1 MMARCSLR
9 LAPLGPSLLALLL
22 ALLGSDNPAAA
33 QRDLSRDLPRD
44 LPRDFLQSDPKLS
57 PNSKPNPGNG
67 QGLLSRLRN
76 SNPKP
81 TKDSPDPDQEPRDR
95 RWTGGMKVPLQSFN
109 MPWSNRSND
118 PKASLNEPID
128 LPKAIQPTRTRNDP
142 ASRNNFQ
149 SRASLQEA
157 SANPE
162 ARSNSE
168 TIGSGVAKRTP
179 PQPTAEDSPQLPAF
193 SASPEPA
200 IEPVARKELRVY
212 EAARSDA
219 IDPKNT
225 SRRKSQIPPNNSK
238 TGPNTSRDSAS
249 QTPTQ
254 TPSPNAISDL
264 PDLPQIDFA
273 PIPRAVSPKVP
284 AILTAGPNK
293 TNQASTPLDVRVPQ
307 LRLRVDGPQAIAVG
321 QKATYTIHATNEGS
335 SDLQGLIV
343 RASTPKG
350 VLIDGIKTMV
360 GAYEL
365 DETPEDSGV
374 LWELDSLGAND
385 SKSLELQIEVLEAD
399 QFALNLEW
407 TLAPKPTQMNVQVH
421 QPKLELELSGPA
433 DVQLGVPE
441 KYRMRIKN
449 PGSAVLPDLTLSLQ
463 TETTSQ
469 YDSQIGPIAPGSE
482 KIIDVELTFDH
493 PGLFPIVAAAKDPSG
508 KLQQRQRIDVQV
520 QKIEIKATWFGPEEF
535 IQGSK
540 ADYELVIENSGGM
553 PAANLA
559 CSIAI
564 PAGIEMIELPEGVTR
579 QGNELRWSIP
589 KLDPKSQ
596 FTLPVRCDMNRSGNH
611 TLTFQA
617 RSDQNINLRSDISTL
632 VEAIADLELVV
643 NEPQAPAPVGPRVV
657 YELQVSNRGS
667 KAAEDIR
674 VVAQFSEGIEPL
686 ALEGHAGRIV
696 PGQALFDNLPS
707 IGPNQT
713 ITLRV
718 VCQAS
723 KNGVH
728 RFRAA
733 VQSPSSQEDLLEEG
747 STRFV
752 GSNSKTSKP

>member
-9 LAPLGPSLLALLL
+9 FAPLGLFLFALLL
-22 ALLGSDNPAAA
+22 ALLGSANPALA
-33 QRDLSRDLPRD
+33 QRDLPE
-44 LPRDFLQSDPKLS
+44 FDPKLS
-57 PNSKPNPGNG
+57 PNSKSNPGNG

-81 TKDSPDPDQEPRDR
+81 TKDPADPDPETRDR
-95 RWTGGMKVPLQSFN
+95 RWTSGMKVPLQSFN

-128 LPKAIQPTRTRNDP
+128 LPKAMQPSRPRNDP
-142 ASRNNFQ
+142 ATRNNFQ

-157 SANPE
+157 PA
-162 ARSNSE
+162 NSE
-168 TIGSGVAKRTP
+168 AIGSGVAKRSS
-179 PQPTAEDSPQLPAF
+179 PQPTTEESIQLPA
-193 SASPEPA
+193 SPPPASPEPT
-200 IEPVARKELRVY
+200 IDPVARKELRVY
-212 EAARSDA
+212 EATPTEA

-225 SRRKSQIPPNNSK
+225 SRRKPQTPTNNSK
-238 TGPNTSRDSAS
+238 PIPNTSSDPAS

-264 PDLPQIDFA
+264 PDLPQIDIA
-273 PIPRAVSPKVP
+273 PVPRTASPKVP

-321 QKATYTIHATNEGS
+321 QKATYTIHATNEGA

-360 GAYEL
+360 GSYEL

-374 LWELDSLGAND
+374 LWELDSLAAND

-433 DVQLGVPE
+433 EVQLGAPE

-482 KIIDVELTFDH
+482 KIIDIELTFDH

-520 QKIEIKATWFGPEEF
+520 QKIEVKATWFGPEEF

-540 ADYELVIENSGGM
+540 ADYELVIENSGGI

-564 PAGIEMIELPEGVTR
+564 PDGIELIELPEGVTR

-589 KLDPKSQ
+589 KLDPRSQ
-596 FTLPVRCDMNRSGNH
+596 FTLPVRCEMNRSGNH
-611 TLTFQA
+611 TLAFQA
-617 RSDQNINLRSDISTL
+617 RSDQNITLRSDISTL

-643 NEPQAPAPVGPRVV
+643 KEPQAPAPVGTRVV
-657 YELQVSNRGS
+657 YELQVSNLGS
-667 KAAEDIR
+667 KAAENIR

-696 PGQALFDNLPS
+696 PGQALFENLTS

-713 ITLRV
+713 VTLRV
-718 VCQAS
+718 ICQAS

>member
-9 LAPLGPSLLALLL
+9 FAPLGLFLFALLL
-22 ALLGSDNPAAA
+22 ALLGSANPALA
-33 QRDLSRDLPRD
+33 QRDLPE
-44 LPRDFLQSDPKLS
+44 FDPKLS
-57 PNSKPNPGNG
+57 PNSKSNPGNG

-81 TKDSPDPDQEPRDR
+81 TKDPADPDPETRDR

-128 LPKAIQPTRTRNDP
+128 LPKAMQPSRPRNDP
-142 ASRNNFQ
+142 ATRNNFQ

-157 SANPE
+157 PA
-162 ARSNSE
+162 NSE
-168 TIGSGVAKRTP
+168 AIGSGVAKRSS
-179 PQPTAEDSPQLPAF
+179 PQPTTEESIQLPA
-193 SASPEPA
+193 SPPPASPEPT
-200 IEPVARKELRVY
+200 IDPVARKELRVY
-212 EAARSDA
+212 EAAPTEA

-225 SRRKSQIPPNNSK
+225 SRRKPQTPTNNSK
-238 TGPNTSRDSAS
+238 PIPNTSSDPAS

-264 PDLPQIDFA
+264 PDLPQIDIA
-273 PIPRAVSPKVP
+273 PVPRTASPKVP

-321 QKATYTIHATNEGS
+321 QKATYTIHATNEGA

-360 GAYEL
+360 GSYEL

-374 LWELDSLGAND
+374 LWELDSLAAND

-433 DVQLGVPE
+433 EVQLGAPE

-482 KIIDVELTFDH
+482 KIIDIELTFDH

-520 QKIEIKATWFGPEEF
+520 QKIEVKATWFGPEEF

-540 ADYELVIENSGGM
+540 ADYELVIENSGGI

-564 PAGIEMIELPEGVTR
+564 PDGIELIELPEGVTR

-589 KLDPKSQ
+589 KLDPRSQ
-596 FTLPVRCDMNRSGNH
+596 FTLPVRCEMNRSGNH
-611 TLTFQA
+611 TLAFQA
-617 RSDQNINLRSDISTL
+617 RSDQNITLRSDISTL

-643 NEPQAPAPVGPRVV
+643 KEPQAPAPVGTRVV
-657 YELQVSNRGS
+657 YELQVSNLGS
-667 KAAEDIR
+667 KAAENIR

-696 PGQALFDNLPS
+696 PGQALFENLTS

-713 ITLRV
+713 VTLRV
-718 VCQAS
+718 ICQAS

>member
-9 LAPLGPSLLALLL
+9 FAPLGLFLFALLL
-22 ALLGSDNPAAA
+22 ALLGSANPAFA
-33 QRDLSRDLPRD
+33 QRDLPE
-44 LPRDFLQSDPKLS
+44 FDPKLS
-57 PNSKPNPGNG
+57 PNSKSNPGNG

-81 TKDSPDPDQEPRDR
+81 TKDPADPDPETRDR

-128 LPKAIQPTRTRNDP
+128 LPKAMQPSRPRNDP
-142 ASRNNFQ
+142 ATRNNFQ

-157 SANPE
+157 PA
-162 ARSNSE
+162 NSE
-168 TIGSGVAKRTP
+168 AIGSGVAKRSS
-179 PQPTAEDSPQLPAF
+179 PQPTTEESIQLPA
-193 SASPEPA
+193 SPPPASPEPT
-200 IEPVARKELRVY
+200 IDPVARKELRVY
-212 EAARSDA
+212 EAAPTEA

-225 SRRKSQIPPNNSK
+225 SRRKPQTPTNNSK
-238 TGPNTSRDSAS
+238 PIPKTSSDPAS

-264 PDLPQIDFA
+264 PDLPQIDIA
-273 PIPRAVSPKVP
+273 PVPRTASPKVP

-321 QKATYTIHATNEGS
+321 QNATYTIHATNEGA

-374 LWELDSLGAND
+374 LWELDSLAAND

-433 DVQLGVPE
+433 EVQLGAPE

-482 KIIDVELTFDH
+482 KLIDVELTFDH
-493 PGLFPIVAAAKDPSG
+493 PGLFPIVATAKDPSG

-520 QKIEIKATWFGPEEF
+520 QKIEVKATWFGPEEF

-540 ADYELVIENSGGM
+540 ADYELVIENSGGI

-559 CSIAI
+559 CSVAI
-564 PAGIEMIELPEGVTR
+564 PDGIELIELPEGVTR
-579 QGNELRWSIP
+579 QANELRWSIP
-589 KLDPKSQ
+589 KLDPRSQ
-596 FTLPVRCDMNRSGNH
+596 FTLPIRCEMNRSGNH
-611 TLTFQA
+611 TLAFQA
-617 RSDQNINLRSDISTL
+617 RSDQNITLRSDISTV

-643 NEPQAPAPVGPRVV
+643 KEPQAPAPVGTRVV

-696 PGQALFDNLPS
+696 PGQALFENLPS

-713 ITLRV
+713 VTLRV
-718 VCQAS
+718 ICQAS
-723 KNGVH
+723 KSGVH

>member
-1 MMARCSLR
+1 
-9 LAPLGPSLLALLL
+9 
-22 ALLGSDNPAAA
+22 
-33 QRDLSRDLPRD
+33 
-44 LPRDFLQSDPKLS
+44 
-57 PNSKPNPGNG
+57 
-67 QGLLSRLRN
+67 
-76 SNPKP
+76 
-81 TKDSPDPDQEPRDR
+81 
-95 RWTGGMKVPLQSFN
+95 
-109 MPWSNRSND
+109 
-118 PKASLNEPID
+118 
-128 LPKAIQPTRTRNDP
+128 
-142 ASRNNFQ
+142 
-149 SRASLQEA
+149 
-157 SANPE
+157 
-162 ARSNSE
+162 
-168 TIGSGVAKRTP
+168 
-179 PQPTAEDSPQLPAF
+179 
-193 SASPEPA
+193 
-200 IEPVARKELRVY
+200 
-212 EAARSDA
+212 
-219 IDPKNT
+219 
-225 SRRKSQIPPNNSK
+225 
-238 TGPNTSRDSAS
+238 
-249 QTPTQ
+249 
-254 TPSPNAISDL
+254 
-264 PDLPQIDFA
+264 
-273 PIPRAVSPKVP
+273 
-284 AILTAGPNK
+284 
-293 TNQASTPLDVRVPQ
+293 
-307 LRLRVDGPQAIAVG
+307 
-321 QKATYTIHATNEGS
+321 
-335 SDLQGLIV
+335 
-343 RASTPKG
+343 
-350 VLIDGIKTMV
+350 MV

-374 LWELDSLGAND
+374 LWELDSLAAND

-421 QPKLELELSGPA
+421 QPKLELDLSGPA
-433 DVQLGVPE
+433 EVQLGAPE

-449 PGSAVLPDLTLSLQ
+449 PGSAVLPELTISLQ

-520 QKIEIKATWFGPEEF
+520 QKIEVKATWFGPEEF

-540 ADYELVIENSGGM
+540 ADYELVIENSGGI

-564 PAGIEMIELPEGVTR
+564 PDGIEMIELPEGVTR

-596 FTLPVRCDMNRSGNH
+596 FTLPVRCEMNRSGNH
-611 TLTFQA
+611 TLAFQA

-643 NEPQAPAPVGPRVV
+643 NEPQAPAPVGARVV

-713 ITLRV
+713 VTLRV
-718 VCQAS
+718 ICQAS

-752 GSNSKTSKP
+752 GSNSKSSKP

>member
-9 LAPLGPSLLALLL
+9 FAPLGLFLFALLL
-22 ALLGSDNPAAA
+22 ALLGSANPALA
-33 QRDLSRDLPRD
+33 QRDLPE
-44 LPRDFLQSDPKLS
+44 FDPKLS
-57 PNSKPNPGNG
+57 PNSKSNPGNG

-81 TKDSPDPDQEPRDR
+81 TKDPADPDPETRDR

-128 LPKAIQPTRTRNDP
+128 LPKAMQPSRPRNDP
-142 ASRNNFQ
+142 ATRNNFQ

-157 SANPE
+157 PA
-162 ARSNSE
+162 NSE
-168 TIGSGVAKRTP
+168 AIGSGVAKRSS
-179 PQPTAEDSPQLPAF
+179 PQPTTEESIQLPA
-193 SASPEPA
+193 SPPPASPEPT
-200 IEPVARKELRVY
+200 IDPVARKELRVY
-212 EAARSDA
+212 EATPTEA

-225 SRRKSQIPPNNSK
+225 SRRKPQTPTNNSK
-238 TGPNTSRDSAS
+238 PIPNTSSDPAS

-264 PDLPQIDFA
+264 PDLPQIDIA
-273 PIPRAVSPKVP
+273 PVPRTASPKVP

-321 QKATYTIHATNEGS
+321 QKATYTIHATNEGA

-360 GAYEL
+360 GSYEL

-374 LWELDSLGAND
+374 LWELDSLAAND

-433 DVQLGVPE
+433 EVQLGAPE

-482 KIIDVELTFDH
+482 KIIDIELTFDH

-520 QKIEIKATWFGPEEF
+520 QKIEVKATWFGPEEF

-540 ADYELVIENSGGM
+540 ADYELVIENSGGI

-564 PAGIEMIELPEGVTR
+564 PDGIELIELPEGVTR

-589 KLDPKSQ
+589 KLDPRSQ
-596 FTLPVRCDMNRSGNH
+596 FTLPVRCEMNRSGNH
-611 TLTFQA
+611 TLAFQA
-617 RSDQNINLRSDISTL
+617 RSDQNITLRSDISTL

-643 NEPQAPAPVGPRVV
+643 KEPQAPAPVGTRVV
-657 YELQVSNRGS
+657 YELQVSNLGS
-667 KAAEDIR
+667 KAAENIR

-696 PGQALFDNLPS
+696 PGQALFENLTS

-713 ITLRV
+713 VTLRV
-718 VCQAS
+718 ICQAS

>member
-9 LAPLGPSLLALLL
+9 FAPLGLFLFALLL
-22 ALLGSDNPAAA
+22 ALLGSANPAFA
-33 QRDLSRDLPRD
+33 QRDLPE
-44 LPRDFLQSDPKLS
+44 FDPKLS
-57 PNSKPNPGNG
+57 PNSKSNPGNG

-81 TKDSPDPDQEPRDR
+81 TKDPADPDPETRDR

-128 LPKAIQPTRTRNDP
+128 LPKAMQPSRPRNDP
-142 ASRNNFQ
+142 ATRNNFQ

-157 SANPE
+157 PA
-162 ARSNSE
+162 NSE
-168 TIGSGVAKRTP
+168 AIGSGVAKRSS
-179 PQPTAEDSPQLPAF
+179 PQPTTEESIQLPA
-193 SASPEPA
+193 SPPPASPEPT
-200 IEPVARKELRVY
+200 IDPVARKELRVY
-212 EAARSDA
+212 EAAPTEA

-225 SRRKSQIPPNNSK
+225 SRRKPQTPTNNSK
-238 TGPNTSRDSAS
+238 PIPKTSSDPAS

-264 PDLPQIDFA
+264 PDLPQIDIA
-273 PIPRAVSPKVP
+273 PVPRTASPKVP

-321 QKATYTIHATNEGS
+321 QNATYTIHATNEGA

-374 LWELDSLGAND
+374 LWELDSLAAND

-433 DVQLGVPE
+433 EVQLGAPE

-482 KIIDVELTFDH
+482 KLIDVELTFDH
-493 PGLFPIVAAAKDPSG
+493 PGLFPIVATAKDPSG

-520 QKIEIKATWFGPEEF
+520 QKIEVKATWFGPEEF
-535 IQGSK
+535 IQGSQ
-540 ADYELVIENSGGM
+540 ADYELVIENSGGI

-564 PAGIEMIELPEGVTR
+564 PDGIELIELPEGVTR
-579 QGNELRWSIP
+579 QANELRWSIP
-589 KLDPKSQ
+589 KLDPRSQ
-596 FTLPVRCDMNRSGNH
+596 FTLPIRCEMNRSGNH
-611 TLTFQA
+611 TLAFQA
-617 RSDQNINLRSDISTL
+617 RSDQNITLRSDISTV

-643 NEPQAPAPVGPRVV
+643 KEPQAPAPVGTRVV

-696 PGQALFDNLPS
+696 PGQALFENLPS

-713 ITLRV
+713 VTLRV
-718 VCQAS
+718 ICQAS
-723 KNGVH
+723 KSGVH

>member
-1 MMARCSLR
+1 
-9 LAPLGPSLLALLL
+9 
-22 ALLGSDNPAAA
+22 
-33 QRDLSRDLPRD
+33 
-44 LPRDFLQSDPKLS
+44 
-57 PNSKPNPGNG
+57 
-67 QGLLSRLRN
+67 
-76 SNPKP
+76 
-81 TKDSPDPDQEPRDR
+81 
-95 RWTGGMKVPLQSFN
+95 MKVPLQSFN

-128 LPKAIQPTRTRNDP
+128 LPKAMQPTRTRNDP
-142 ASRNNFQ
+142 AYRNNFQ

-179 PQPTAEDSPQLPAF
+179 PQPTAEESPQLPA
-193 SASPEPA
+193 SPEPAIEPA

-225 SRRKSQIPPNNSK
+225 SRRKSQVPPNNSK
-238 TGPNTSRDSAS
+238 TGPNPSRDSAS

-540 ADYELVIENSGGM
+540 ADYELVIENSGGI

-559 CSIAI
+559 CFIAI
-564 PAGIEMIELPEGVTR
+564 PDGIEMIELPEGVTR

-643 NEPQAPAPVGPRVV
+643 NEPQAPAPVGARVV

-718 VCQAS
+718 ICQAS

-752 GSNSKTSKP
+752 GSNSKNVKP

>member
-9 LAPLGPSLLALLL
+9 FAPLGLFLFALLL
-22 ALLGSDNPAAA
+22 ALLGSANPALA
-33 QRDLSRDLPRD
+33 QRDLPE
-44 LPRDFLQSDPKLS
+44 FDPKLS
-57 PNSKPNPGNG
+57 PNSKSNPGNG

-81 TKDSPDPDQEPRDR
+81 TKDPADPDPETRDR

-128 LPKAIQPTRTRNDP
+128 LPKAMQPSRPRNDP
-142 ASRNNFQ
+142 ATRNNFQ

-157 SANPE
+157 PA
-162 ARSNSE
+162 NSE
-168 TIGSGVAKRTP
+168 AIGSGVAKRSS
-179 PQPTAEDSPQLPAF
+179 PQPTTEESIQLPA
-193 SASPEPA
+193 SPPPASPEPT
-200 IEPVARKELRVY
+200 IDPVARKELRVY
-212 EAARSDA
+212 EAAPTEA

-225 SRRKSQIPPNNSK
+225 SRRKPQTPTNNSK
-238 TGPNTSRDSAS
+238 PIPNTSSDPAS

-264 PDLPQIDFA
+264 PDLPQIDIA
-273 PIPRAVSPKVP
+273 PVPRTASPKVP

-321 QKATYTIHATNEGS
+321 QKATYTIHATNEGA

-374 LWELDSLGAND
+374 LWELDSLAAND

-433 DVQLGVPE
+433 EVQLGAPE

-493 PGLFPIVAAAKDPSG
+493 PGLFPIVATAKDPSG

-520 QKIEIKATWFGPEEF
+520 QKIEVKATWFGPEEF

-540 ADYELVIENSGGM
+540 ADYELVIENSGGI

-564 PAGIEMIELPEGVTR
+564 PDGIELIELPEGVTR

-589 KLDPKSQ
+589 KLDPRSQ
-596 FTLPVRCDMNRSGNH
+596 FTLPVRCEMNRSGNH
-611 TLTFQA
+611 TLAFQA
-617 RSDQNINLRSDISTL
+617 RSDQNITLRSDISTL

-643 NEPQAPAPVGPRVV
+643 KEPQAPAPVGTRVV
-657 YELQVSNRGS
+657 YELQVSNLGS
-667 KAAEDIR
+667 KAAENIR

-696 PGQALFDNLPS
+696 PGQALFENLTS

-713 ITLRV
+713 VTLRV
-718 VCQAS
+718 ICQAS

>member
-9 LAPLGPSLLALLL
+9 LAPLGPFLFTLLL
-22 ALLGSDNPAAA
+22 ALLGSANPTFA
-33 QRDLSRDLPRD
+33 QRDLPE
-44 LPRDFLQSDPKLS
+44 FDPKLS

-81 TKDSPDPDQEPRDR
+81 IKDSADPDQEPRDR

-109 MPWSNRSND
+109 MPWSNRSSD

-128 LPKAIQPTRTRNDP
+128 LPKAMQPSRPRNDP

-149 SRASLQEA
+149 SRASLQEPR
-157 SANPE
+157 ANPE
-162 ARSNSE
+162 PRANSE
-168 TIGSGVAKRTP
+168 TIGSGVAKRTS
-179 PQPTAEDSPQLPAF
+179 PQPTAEDSAQLP
-193 SASPEPA
+193 ASPEPA
-200 IEPVARKELRVY
+200 IDPVARKELRVY
-212 EAARSDA
+212 EAAPSEA

-225 SRRKSQIPPNNSK
+225 SRRKSQTPASNTK
-238 TGPNTSRDSAS
+238 TAPNTSRDSAS
-249 QTPTQ
+249 QTPTQTQTQ

-273 PIPRAVSPKVP
+273 PVPRAVSPKVP

-374 LWELDSLGAND
+374 LWELDSLAAND

-421 QPKLELELSGPA
+421 QPKLELDLSGPA
-433 DVQLGVPE
+433 EVQLGVPE

-520 QKIEIKATWFGPEEF
+520 QKIEVKATWFGPEEF

-540 ADYELVIENSGGM
+540 ADYELVIENSGGI

-564 PAGIEMIELPEGVTR
+564 PDGIEMIELPEGVTR

-596 FTLPVRCDMNRSGNH
+596 FTLPVRCEMNRSGNH
-611 TLTFQA
+611 TLAFQA

-643 NEPQAPAPVGPRVV
+643 NEPQAPAPVGARVV

-713 ITLRV
+713 VTLRV
-718 VCQAS
+718 ICQAS

-752 GSNSKTSKP
+752 GSNSKSSKP

>member
-9 LAPLGPSLLALLL
+9 FAPLGLFLFALLL
-22 ALLGSDNPAAA
+22 ALLGSANPALA
-33 QRDLSRDLPRD
+33 QRDLPE
-44 LPRDFLQSDPKLS
+44 FDPKLS
-57 PNSKPNPGNG
+57 PNSKSNPGNG

-81 TKDSPDPDQEPRDR
+81 TKDPADPDPETRDR

-109 MPWSNRSND
+109 MPWSNRNND

-128 LPKAIQPTRTRNDP
+128 LPKAMQPSRPRNDP
-142 ASRNNFQ
+142 ATRNNFQ
-149 SRASLQEA
+149 SRVSLQEA
-157 SANPE
+157 PANSE
-162 ARSNSE
+162 ARANSE
-168 TIGSGVAKRTP
+168 AIGSGVAKRSSP
-179 PQPTAEDSPQLPAF
+179 KPTTEESIQLPA
-193 SASPEPA
+193 STPPAPPEPT
-200 IEPVARKELRVY
+200 IDPVARKELRVY
-212 EAARSDA
+212 EAAPTEA

-225 SRRKSQIPPNNSK
+225 SRRKPQTPTNNSK
-238 TGPNTSRDSAS
+238 PIPKTSSDPAS

-264 PDLPQIDFA
+264 PDLPQIDIA
-273 PIPRAVSPKVP
+273 PVPRTASPKVP

-321 QKATYTIHATNEGS
+321 QKATYTIHATNEGA

-374 LWELDSLGAND
+374 LWELDSLAAND

-433 DVQLGVPE
+433 EVQLGAPE

-493 PGLFPIVAAAKDPSG
+493 PGLFPIVATAKDPSG

-520 QKIEIKATWFGPEEF
+520 QKIEVKATWFGPEEF

-540 ADYELVIENSGGM
+540 ADYELVIENSGGI

-559 CSIAI
+559 CSVAI
-564 PAGIEMIELPEGVTR
+564 PDGIELIELPEGVTR
-579 QGNELRWSIP
+579 QANELRWSIP
-589 KLDPKSQ
+589 KLDPRSQ
-596 FTLPVRCDMNRSGNH
+596 FTLPVRCEMNRSGNH

-617 RSDQNINLRSDISTL
+617 RSDQNITLRSDISTV

-643 NEPQAPAPVGPRVV
+643 KEPQAPAPVGTRVV

-696 PGQALFDNLPS
+696 PGQALFENLPS

-713 ITLRV
+713 VTLRV
-718 VCQAS
+718 ICQAS

>member
-9 LAPLGPSLLALLL
+9 FAPLGLFLFALLL
-22 ALLGSDNPAAA
+22 ALLGSANPALA
-33 QRDLSRDLPRD
+33 QRDLPE
-44 LPRDFLQSDPKLS
+44 FDPKLS
-57 PNSKPNPGNG
+57 PNSKSNPGNG

-81 TKDSPDPDQEPRDR
+81 TKDPADPDPETRDR

-109 MPWSNRSND
+109 MPWSNRNND

-128 LPKAIQPTRTRNDP
+128 LPKAMQPSRPRNDP
-142 ASRNNFQ
+142 ATRNNFQ

-157 SANPE
+157 PA
-162 ARSNSE
+162 NSE
-168 TIGSGVAKRTP
+168 AIGSGVAKRSS
-179 PQPTAEDSPQLPAF
+179 PQPTTEESIQLPA
-193 SASPEPA
+193 SPPPASPEPT
-200 IEPVARKELRVY
+200 IDPVARKELRVY
-212 EAARSDA
+212 EATPTEA

-225 SRRKSQIPPNNSK
+225 SRRKPQTPTNNSK
-238 TGPNTSRDSAS
+238 PIPNTSSDPAS

-264 PDLPQIDFA
+264 PDLPQIDIA
-273 PIPRAVSPKVP
+273 PVPRTASPKVP

-321 QKATYTIHATNEGS
+321 QKATYTIHATNEGA

-374 LWELDSLGAND
+374 LWELDSLAAND

-433 DVQLGVPE
+433 EVQLGAPE

-482 KIIDVELTFDH
+482 KIIDIELTFDH
-493 PGLFPIVAAAKDPSG
+493 PGLFPIVATAKDPSG

-520 QKIEIKATWFGPEEF
+520 QKIEVKATWFGPEEF

-540 ADYELVIENSGGM
+540 ADYELVIENSGGI

-559 CSIAI
+559 CFVAI
-564 PAGIEMIELPEGVTR
+564 PDGIELIELPEGVTR
-579 QGNELRWSIP
+579 QANELRWSIP
-589 KLDPKSQ
+589 KLDPRSQ
-596 FTLPVRCDMNRSGNH
+596 FTLPIRCEMNRSGNH
-611 TLTFQA
+611 TLAFQA
-617 RSDQNINLRSDISTL
+617 RSDQNITLRSDISTV

-643 NEPQAPAPVGPRVV
+643 KEPQAPAPVGTRVV

-696 PGQALFDNLPS
+696 PGQALFENLPS

-713 ITLRV
+713 VTLRV
-718 VCQAS
+718 ICQAS

>member
-9 LAPLGPSLLALLL
+9 LAPLGPFLFTLLL
-22 ALLGSDNPAAA
+22 ALLGSANPTFA
-33 QRDLSRDLPRD
+33 QRDLPE
-44 LPRDFLQSDPKLS
+44 FDPKLS

-81 TKDSPDPDQEPRDR
+81 IKDSADPDQEARDR

-109 MPWSNRSND
+109 MPWSNRSSD

-128 LPKAIQPTRTRNDP
+128 LPKAMQPSRPRNDP

-149 SRASLQEA
+149 SRASLQEPR
-157 SANPE
+157 ANPE
-162 ARSNSE
+162 PRANSE
-168 TIGSGVAKRTP
+168 TIGSGVAKRTSS
-179 PQPTAEDSPQLPAF
+179 QPTAEDSPQLPESAE
-193 SASPEPA
+193 SPASPEPA
-200 IEPVARKELRVY
+200 IDPVARKELRVY
-212 EAARSDA
+212 EAAPAEA

-225 SRRKSQIPPNNSK
+225 SRRKSQTAPNNSK
-238 TGPNTSRDSAS
+238 NGPNTSRDSAS
-249 QTPTQ
+249 QTSTPTP

-273 PIPRAVSPKVP
+273 PVPRAVSPKVP

-374 LWELDSLGAND
+374 LWELDSLAAND

-421 QPKLELELSGPA
+421 QPKLELDLSGPA
-433 DVQLGVPE
+433 EVQLGVPE

-520 QKIEIKATWFGPEEF
+520 QKIEVKATWFGPEEF

-540 ADYELVIENSGGM
+540 ADYELVIENSGGI

-564 PAGIEMIELPEGVTR
+564 PDGIEMIEVPEGVTR

-596 FTLPVRCDMNRSGNH
+596 FTLPVRCEMNRSGNH
-611 TLTFQA
+611 TLAFQA

-643 NEPQAPAPVGPRVV
+643 NEPQAPAPVGARVV

-713 ITLRV
+713 VTLRV
-718 VCQAS
+718 ICQAS

-752 GSNSKTSKP
+752 GSNSKSSKP

>member
-1 MMARCSLR
+1 
-9 LAPLGPSLLALLL
+9 
-22 ALLGSDNPAAA
+22 
-33 QRDLSRDLPRD
+33 
-44 LPRDFLQSDPKLS
+44 
-57 PNSKPNPGNG
+57 
-67 QGLLSRLRN
+67 
-76 SNPKP
+76 
-81 TKDSPDPDQEPRDR
+81 
-95 RWTGGMKVPLQSFN
+95 MKVPLQSFN

-128 LPKAIQPTRTRNDP
+128 LPKAMQPTRTRNDP
-142 ASRNNFQ
+142 AYRNNFQ

-179 PQPTAEDSPQLPAF
+179 PQPTAEESPQLPA
-193 SASPEPA
+193 SPEPAIEPA

-225 SRRKSQIPPNNSK
+225 SRRKSQVPPNNSK
-238 TGPNTSRDSAS
+238 TGPNPSRDSASS

-254 TPSPNAISDL
+254 TTSPNAVSDL

-540 ADYELVIENSGGM
+540 ADYELVIENSGGI

-564 PAGIEMIELPEGVTR
+564 PDGIEMIELPEGVTR

-643 NEPQAPAPVGPRVV
+643 NEPQAPAPVGARVV

-718 VCQAS
+718 ICQAS

-752 GSNSKTSKP
+752 GSNSKNVKP

>member
-9 LAPLGPSLLALLL
+9 LELLGTFLFALLL
-22 ALLGSDNPAAA
+22 ALLGPANPACA
-33 QRDLSRDLPRD
+33 QRDLPRD
-44 LPRDFLQSDPKLS
+44 LPEFDPKLS

-81 TKDSPDPDQEPRDR
+81 IKDSVDPDQEPRDR

-109 MPWSNRSND
+109 MPWSNRSSD

-128 LPKAIQPTRTRNDP
+128 LPKAMQPSRPRNDP

-149 SRASLQEA
+149 SRSSLQEPRA
-157 SANPE
+157 
-162 ARSNSE
+162 NSE
-168 TIGSGVAKRTP
+168 TIGSGVAKRTSS
-179 PQPTAEDSPQLPAF
+179 QPTAEDSAQLP
-193 SASPEPA
+193 ASPEPA
-200 IEPVARKELRVY
+200 IDPVARKELRVY
-212 EAARSDA
+212 EAAPSEA

-225 SRRKSQIPPNNSK
+225 SRRKSQTPASNTK
-238 TGPNTSRDSAS
+238 TAPNTSRDSAS
-249 QTPTQ
+249 QTPTQTQTQ

-273 PIPRAVSPKVP
+273 PVPRAVSPKVP

-374 LWELDSLGAND
+374 LWELDSLAAND

-421 QPKLELELSGPA
+421 QPKLELDLSGPA
-433 DVQLGVPE
+433 EVQLGVPE

-520 QKIEIKATWFGPEEF
+520 QKIEVKATWFGPEEF

-540 ADYELVIENSGGM
+540 ADYELVIENSGGI

-564 PAGIEMIELPEGVTR
+564 PDGIEMIELPEGVTR

-596 FTLPVRCDMNRSGNH
+596 FTLPVRCEMNRSGNH
-611 TLTFQA
+611 TLAFQA

-643 NEPQAPAPVGPRVV
+643 NEPQAPAPVGARVV

-713 ITLRV
+713 VTLRV
-718 VCQAS
+718 ICQAS

-752 GSNSKTSKP
+752 GSNSKSSKP

>member
-9 LAPLGPSLLALLL
+9 LAPLGPFLFTLLL
-22 ALLGSDNPAAA
+22 ALLGSANPTFA
-33 QRDLSRDLPRD
+33 QRDLPE
-44 LPRDFLQSDPKLS
+44 FDPKLS

-81 TKDSPDPDQEPRDR
+81 IKDSADPDQEPRDR

-109 MPWSNRSND
+109 MPWSNRSSD

-128 LPKAIQPTRTRNDP
+128 LPKAMQPSRPRNDP

-149 SRASLQEA
+149 SRASLQEPR
-157 SANPE
+157 ANPE
-162 ARSNSE
+162 ARANSE
-168 TIGSGVAKRTP
+168 TIGSGVAKRTS
-179 PQPTAEDSPQLPAF
+179 PQPTAEDSPQLPA
-193 SASPEPA
+193 SAESPASPEPA
-200 IEPVARKELRVY
+200 IDPVARKELRVY
-212 EAARSDA
+212 EAAPAEA

-225 SRRKSQIPPNNSK
+225 SRRKSQTAPNNSK
-238 TGPNTSRDSAS
+238 NGPNTSRDSAS
-249 QTPTQ
+249 QTSTSTS

-273 PIPRAVSPKVP
+273 PVPRAVSPKVP

-374 LWELDSLGAND
+374 LWELDSLAAND

-421 QPKLELELSGPA
+421 QPKLELDLSGPA
-433 DVQLGVPE
+433 EVQLGVPE

-520 QKIEIKATWFGPEEF
+520 QKIEVKATWFGPEEF

-540 ADYELVIENSGGM
+540 ADYELVIENSGGI

-564 PAGIEMIELPEGVTR
+564 PDGIEMIELPEGVTR

-596 FTLPVRCDMNRSGNH
+596 FTLPVRCEMNRSGNH
-611 TLTFQA
+611 TLAFQA

-643 NEPQAPAPVGPRVV
+643 NEPQAPAPVGARVV

-713 ITLRV
+713 VTLKV

>member
-9 LAPLGPSLLALLL
+9 FAPLGLFLFALLL
-22 ALLGSDNPAAA
+22 ALLGSANPALA
-33 QRDLSRDLPRD
+33 QRDLPE
-44 LPRDFLQSDPKLS
+44 FDPKLS
-57 PNSKPNPGNG
+57 PNSKSNPGNG

-81 TKDSPDPDQEPRDR
+81 TKDPADPDPETRDR

-109 MPWSNRSND
+109 MPWSNRNND

-128 LPKAIQPTRTRNDP
+128 LPKAMQPSRPRNDP
-142 ASRNNFQ
+142 ATRNNFQ

-157 SANPE
+157 PANSE
-162 ARSNSE
+162 ARANSE
-168 TIGSGVAKRTP
+168 AIGSGVAKRSSP
-179 PQPTAEDSPQLPAF
+179 KPTTEESIQLPA
-193 SASPEPA
+193 STPPAPPEPT
-200 IEPVARKELRVY
+200 IDPVARKELRVY
-212 EAARSDA
+212 EAAPTEA

-225 SRRKSQIPPNNSK
+225 SRRKPQTPTNNSK
-238 TGPNTSRDSAS
+238 PIPITSSDPVS
-249 QTPTQ
+249 QPPTQ

-264 PDLPQIDFA
+264 PDLPQIDIA
-273 PIPRAVSPKVP
+273 PVPRTASPKVP

-321 QKATYTIHATNEGS
+321 QKATYTIHATNEGA

-360 GAYEL
+360 GSYEL

-374 LWELDSLGAND
+374 LWELDSLAAND

-433 DVQLGVPE
+433 EVQLGAPE

-482 KIIDVELTFDH
+482 KIIDIELTFDH

-520 QKIEIKATWFGPEEF
+520 QKIEVKATWFGPEEF

-540 ADYELVIENSGGM
+540 ADYELVIENSGGI

-559 CSIAI
+559 CSVAI
-564 PAGIEMIELPEGVTR
+564 PDGIGLIELPEGVTR
-579 QGNELRWSIP
+579 QANELRWSIP

-596 FTLPVRCDMNRSGNH
+596 FTLPIRCDMNRSGNH
-611 TLTFQA
+611 TLAFQA
-617 RSDQNINLRSDISTL
+617 RSDQNINLHSDISTL

-643 NEPQAPAPVGPRVV
+643 NEPQAPAPVGARVV
-657 YELQVSNRGS
+657 YELQISNRGS

-696 PGQALFDNLPS
+696 PGQALFENLPS

-713 ITLRV
+713 VTLRV
-718 VCQAS
+718 ICQAS

>member
-9 LAPLGPSLLALLL
+9 FAPLGLFLFALLL
-22 ALLGSDNPAAA
+22 ALLGSANPALA
-33 QRDLSRDLPRD
+33 QRDLPE
-44 LPRDFLQSDPKLS
+44 FDPKLS
-57 PNSKPNPGNG
+57 PNSKSNPGNG

-81 TKDSPDPDQEPRDR
+81 TKDPADPDPETRDR

-128 LPKAIQPTRTRNDP
+128 LPKAMQPSRPRNDP
-142 ASRNNFQ
+142 ATRNNFQ

-157 SANPE
+157 PA
-162 ARSNSE
+162 NSE
-168 TIGSGVAKRTP
+168 AIGSGVAKRSS
-179 PQPTAEDSPQLPAF
+179 PQPTTEESIQLPA
-193 SASPEPA
+193 SPPPASPEPT
-200 IEPVARKELRVY
+200 IDPVARKELRVY
-212 EAARSDA
+212 EATPTEA

-225 SRRKSQIPPNNSK
+225 SRRKPQTPTNNSK
-238 TGPNTSRDSAS
+238 PIPNTSSDPAS

-264 PDLPQIDFA
+264 PDLPQIDIA
-273 PIPRAVSPKVP
+273 PVPRTASPKVP

-321 QKATYTIHATNEGS
+321 QKATYTIHATNEGA

-374 LWELDSLGAND
+374 LWELDSLAAND

-433 DVQLGVPE
+433 EVQLGAPE

-482 KIIDVELTFDH
+482 KIIDIELTFDH

-520 QKIEIKATWFGPEEF
+520 QKIEVKATWFGPEEF
-535 IQGSK
+535 IQGSQ
-540 ADYELVIENSGGM
+540 ADYELVIENSGGI

-564 PAGIEMIELPEGVTR
+564 PDGIELIELPEGVTR

-589 KLDPKSQ
+589 KLDPRSQ
-596 FTLPVRCDMNRSGNH
+596 FTLPVRCEMNRSGNH
-611 TLTFQA
+611 TLAFQA
-617 RSDQNINLRSDISTL
+617 RSDQNITLRSDISTL

-643 NEPQAPAPVGPRVV
+643 KEPQAPAPVGTRVV
-657 YELQVSNRGS
+657 YELQVSNLGS
-667 KAAEDIR
+667 KAAENIR

-696 PGQALFDNLPS
+696 PGQALFENLTS

-713 ITLRV
+713 VTLRV
-718 VCQAS
+718 ICQAS

>member
-9 LAPLGPSLLALLL
+9 LALLGTFLFALLL
-22 ALLGSDNPAAA
+22 ALLGPANPACA
-33 QRDLSRDLPRD
+33 QRDLPRD
-44 LPRDFLQSDPKLS
+44 LPEFDPKLS

-81 TKDSPDPDQEPRDR
+81 IKDSADPDQEPRDR

-109 MPWSNRSND
+109 MPWSNRSSD

-128 LPKAIQPTRTRNDP
+128 LPKAMQPSRPRNDP

-149 SRASLQEA
+149 SRSSLQEPRA
-157 SANPE
+157 
-162 ARSNSE
+162 NSE
-168 TIGSGVAKRTP
+168 TIGSGVAKRTSS
-179 PQPTAEDSPQLPAF
+179 QPTAEDSAQLP
-193 SASPEPA
+193 ASPEPA
-200 IEPVARKELRVY
+200 IDPVARKELRVY
-212 EAARSDA
+212 EAAPSEA

-225 SRRKSQIPPNNSK
+225 SRRKSQTPASNTK
-238 TGPNTSRDSAS
+238 TAPNTSRDSAS
-249 QTPTQ
+249 QTPTQTPTQ

-273 PIPRAVSPKVP
+273 PVPRAVSPKVP

-374 LWELDSLGAND
+374 LWELDSLAAND

-421 QPKLELELSGPA
+421 QPKLELDLSGPA
-433 DVQLGVPE
+433 EVQLGVPE

-520 QKIEIKATWFGPEEF
+520 QKIEVKATWFGPEEF

-540 ADYELVIENSGGM
+540 ADYELVIENSGGI

-564 PAGIEMIELPEGVTR
+564 PDGIEMIELPEGVTR

-596 FTLPVRCDMNRSGNH
+596 FTLPVRCEMNRSGNH
-611 TLTFQA
+611 TLAFQA

-643 NEPQAPAPVGPRVV
+643 NEPQAPAPVGARVV

-713 ITLRV
+713 VTLRV
-718 VCQAS
+718 ICQAS

-752 GSNSKTSKP
+752 GSNSKSSKP

>member
-9 LAPLGPSLLALLL
+9 LELLGTFLFALLL
-22 ALLGSDNPAAA
+22 ALLGPANPACA
-33 QRDLSRDLPRD
+33 QRDLPRD
-44 LPRDFLQSDPKLS
+44 LPEFDPKLS

-81 TKDSPDPDQEPRDR
+81 IKDSADPDQEPRDR

-109 MPWSNRSND
+109 MPWSNRSSD

-128 LPKAIQPTRTRNDP
+128 LPKAMQPSRPRNDP

-149 SRASLQEA
+149 SRSSLQEPRA
-157 SANPE
+157 
-162 ARSNSE
+162 NSE
-168 TIGSGVAKRTP
+168 TIGSGVAKRTSS
-179 PQPTAEDSPQLPAF
+179 QPTAEDSPQLPESPA
-193 SASPEPA
+193 SPASPASPEPA
-200 IEPVARKELRVY
+200 IDPVARKELRVY
-212 EAARSDA
+212 EAAPSEA

-225 SRRKSQIPPNNSK
+225 SRRKSQTPASNTK
-238 TGPNTSRDSAS
+238 TAPNTSRDSAS
-249 QTPTQ
+249 QTPTQTQTQ

-273 PIPRAVSPKVP
+273 PVPRAVSPKVP

-374 LWELDSLGAND
+374 LWELDSLAAND

-421 QPKLELELSGPA
+421 QPKLELDLSGPA
-433 DVQLGVPE
+433 EVQLGVPE

-520 QKIEIKATWFGPEEF
+520 QKIEVKATWFGPEEF

-540 ADYELVIENSGGM
+540 ADYELVIENSGGI

-564 PAGIEMIELPEGVTR
+564 PDGIEMIELPEGVTR

-596 FTLPVRCDMNRSGNH
+596 FTLPVRCEMNRSGNH
-611 TLTFQA
+611 TLAFQA

-643 NEPQAPAPVGPRVV
+643 NEPQAPAPVGARVV

-713 ITLRV
+713 VTLRV
-718 VCQAS
+718 ICQAS

-752 GSNSKTSKP
+752 GSNSKSSKP

>member
-9 LAPLGPSLLALLL
+9 FAPLGLFLFALLL
-22 ALLGSDNPAAA
+22 ALVGSADPTFA
-33 QRDLSRDLPRD
+33 QRDLPRD
-44 LPRDFLQSDPKLS
+44 LPEFDPKLS

-81 TKDSPDPDQEPRDR
+81 TKDYADPDQETRDR
-95 RWTGGMKVPLQSFN
+95 RWTGGMRVPLQSFN

-128 LPKAIQPTRTRNDP
+128 LPKAMQPSRPRNDP
-142 ASRNNFQ
+142 ATRNNFQ

-157 SANPE
+157 PT
-162 ARSNSE
+162 NSE
-168 TIGSGVAKRTP
+168 TRANSEAIGSGVAKRSS
-179 PQPTAEDSPQLPAF
+179 PQPTAEESFQLPA
-193 SASPEPA
+193 SPESPASPEPA
-200 IEPVARKELRVY
+200 IDPVARKELRVY
-212 EAARSDA
+212 EAAPVEA

-225 SRRKSQIPPNNSK
+225 SRRKPQAPTNNSK
-238 TGPNTSRDSAS
+238 PTPNTPNDSASQTPS

-264 PDLPQIDFA
+264 PDLPQIDIA
-273 PIPRAVSPKVP
+273 PVPRTASPKVP

-293 TNQASTPLDVRVPQ
+293 TNHASTPLDVRVPQ

-321 QKATYTIHATNEGS
+321 QKATYTIHATNEGA

-374 LWELDSLGAND
+374 LWELDSLAAND

-433 DVQLGVPE
+433 EVQLGAPE

-493 PGLFPIVAAAKDPSG
+493 PGLFPIVASAKDPSG

-520 QKIEIKATWFGPEEF
+520 QKIEVKATWFGPEEF

-540 ADYELVIENSGGM
+540 ADYELVIENSGGI

-564 PAGIEMIELPEGVTR
+564 PEGIEMIELPEGVTR
-579 QGNELRWSIP
+579 LGNELRWSIP
-589 KLDPKSQ
+589 KLDPRSQ
-596 FTLPVRCDMNRSGNH
+596 FTLPIRCEMNRSGNH
-611 TLTFQA
+611 TLAFQA

-643 NEPQAPAPVGPRVV
+643 NEPQAPAPVGARVV

-667 KAAEDIR
+667 KAAENIR

-696 PGQALFDNLPS
+696 PGQALFENLPS

-713 ITLRV
+713 VTLRV

>member
-9 LAPLGPSLLALLL
+9 FAPLGLFLFALLL
-22 ALLGSDNPAAA
+22 ALLGSANPALA
-33 QRDLSRDLPRD
+33 QRDLPE
-44 LPRDFLQSDPKLS
+44 FDPKLS
-57 PNSKPNPGNG
+57 PNSKSNPGNG

-81 TKDSPDPDQEPRDR
+81 TKDPADPDPETRDR

-109 MPWSNRSND
+109 MPWSNRNND

-128 LPKAIQPTRTRNDP
+128 LPKAMQPSRPRNDP
-142 ASRNNFQ
+142 ATRNNFQ

-157 SANPE
+157 PANSE
-162 ARSNSE
+162 ARANSE
-168 TIGSGVAKRTP
+168 AIGSGVAKRSSP
-179 PQPTAEDSPQLPAF
+179 KPTTEESIQLPA
-193 SASPEPA
+193 STPPAPPEPT
-200 IEPVARKELRVY
+200 IDPVARKELRVY
-212 EAARSDA
+212 EAAPTEA

-225 SRRKSQIPPNNSK
+225 SRRKPQTPTNNSK
-238 TGPNTSRDSAS
+238 PIPITSSDPAS
-249 QTPTQ
+249 QPPTQ

-264 PDLPQIDFA
+264 PDLPQIDIA
-273 PIPRAVSPKVP
+273 PVPRTTSPKVP

-321 QKATYTIHATNEGS
+321 QKATYTIHATNEGA

-374 LWELDSLGAND
+374 LWELDSLAAND

-433 DVQLGVPE
+433 EVQLGAPE
-441 KYRMRIKN
+441 TYRMRIKN

-482 KIIDVELTFDH
+482 KIIDVELTFEH

-520 QKIEIKATWFGPEEF
+520 QKIEVKATWFGPEEF

-540 ADYELVIENSGGM
+540 ADYELVIENSGGI

-559 CSIAI
+559 CSVAI
-564 PAGIEMIELPEGVTR
+564 PDGIGLIELPEGVTR
-579 QGNELRWSIP
+579 QANELRWSIP

-596 FTLPVRCDMNRSGNH
+596 FTLPIRCDMNRSGNH
-611 TLTFQA
+611 TLAFQA
-617 RSDQNINLRSDISTL
+617 RSDQNINLHSDISTL

-643 NEPQAPAPVGPRVV
+643 NEPQAPAPVGARVV
-657 YELQVSNRGS
+657 YELQISNRGS

-696 PGQALFDNLPS
+696 PGQALFENLPS

-713 ITLRV
+713 VTLRV
-718 VCQAS
+718 ICQAS

>member
-1 MMARCSLR
+1 
-9 LAPLGPSLLALLL
+9 
-22 ALLGSDNPAAA
+22 
-33 QRDLSRDLPRD
+33 
-44 LPRDFLQSDPKLS
+44 
-57 PNSKPNPGNG
+57 
-67 QGLLSRLRN
+67 
-76 SNPKP
+76 
-81 TKDSPDPDQEPRDR
+81 
-95 RWTGGMKVPLQSFN
+95 

-118 PKASLNEPID
+118 PKANLNE
-128 LPKAIQPTRTRNDP
+128 LRNDP
-142 ASRNNFQ
+142 ATRNNFQ

-157 SANPE
+157 PANSE
-162 ARSNSE
+162 ARANSE
-168 TIGSGVAKRTP
+168 AIGSGVARRTS
-179 PQPTAEDSPQLPAF
+179 PQPTTEESIQLPA
-193 SASPEPA
+193 SPASPEPA
-200 IEPVARKELRVY
+200 IDPVARKELRVY
-212 EAARSDA
+212 EAAPAEA

-225 SRRKSQIPPNNSK
+225 SRRKPQTPTSNSK
-238 TGPNTSRDSAS
+238 PVPNTSSDSAL

-254 TPSPNAISDL
+254 IPSPNAISDL

-273 PIPRAVSPKVP
+273 PVPRTVSPKVP

-321 QKATYTIHATNEGS
+321 QKATYTIHATNEGA

-374 LWELDSLGAND
+374 LWELDSLAAND

-421 QPKLELELSGPA
+421 QPKLELDLSGPA
-433 DVQLGVPE
+433 EVQLGVPE
-441 KYRMRIKN
+441 NYRMRIKN

-493 PGLFPIVAAAKDPSG
+493 PGLFPIVAAATDPSG

-520 QKIEIKATWFGPEEF
+520 QKIEVNATWFGPEEF

-540 ADYELVIENSGGM
+540 ADYELVIENSGGI

-564 PAGIEMIELPEGVTR
+564 PDGIEMIELPEGVTR
-579 QGNELRWSIP
+579 RGNELRWSIP
-589 KLDPKSQ
+589 KLDPRSQ
-596 FTLPVRCDMNRSGNH
+596 FTLPVRCEMNRSGNH
-611 TLTFQA
+611 TLAFHA
-617 RSDQNINLRSDISTL
+617 RSDQNIDLRSDISTL

-643 NEPQAPAPVGPRVV
+643 HEPQAPAPVGARVV
-657 YELQVSNRGS
+657 YELQISNRGS
-667 KAAEDIR
+667 KAADDIR

-696 PGQALFDNLPS
+696 PGQALFENLPS

-713 ITLRV
+713 VTLRV

>member
-9 LAPLGPSLLALLL
+9 LAPLGPFLFALLL
-22 ALLGSDNPAAA
+22 ALLGPANPACA
-33 QRDLSRDLPRD
+33 QRDLPRD
-44 LPRDFLQSDPKLS
+44 LPEFDPKLS

-81 TKDSPDPDQEPRDR
+81 IKDSADPDQEPRDR

-109 MPWSNRSND
+109 MPWSNRSSD

-128 LPKAIQPTRTRNDP
+128 LPKAMQPSRPRNDP

-149 SRASLQEA
+149 SRASLQEPR
-157 SANPE
+157 ANPE
-162 ARSNSE
+162 ARANSE
-168 TIGSGVAKRTP
+168 TIGSGVAKRTS
-179 PQPTAEDSPQLPAF
+179 PQPTAEDSPQLPA
-193 SASPEPA
+193 SAESPASPEPA
-200 IEPVARKELRVY
+200 IDPVARKELRVY
-212 EAARSDA
+212 EAAPAEA

-225 SRRKSQIPPNNSK
+225 SRRKSQTAPNNSK
-238 TGPNTSRDSAS
+238 NGPNTSRDSAS
-249 QTPTQ
+249 QTSTSTSTS

-273 PIPRAVSPKVP
+273 PVPRAVSPKVP

-374 LWELDSLGAND
+374 LWELDSLAAND

-421 QPKLELELSGPA
+421 QPKLELDLSGPA
-433 DVQLGVPE
+433 EVQLGVPE

-520 QKIEIKATWFGPEEF
+520 QKIEVKAKWFGPEEF

-540 ADYELVIENSGGM
+540 ADYELVIENSGGI

-564 PAGIEMIELPEGVTR
+564 PDGIEMIELPEGVTR

-596 FTLPVRCDMNRSGNH
+596 FTLPVRCEMNRSGNH
-611 TLTFQA
+611 TLAFQA

-643 NEPQAPAPVGPRVV
+643 NEPQAPAPVGARVV

-713 ITLRV
+713 VTLRV
-718 VCQAS
+718 ICQAS

-752 GSNSKTSKP
+752 GSNSKSSKP

>member
-1 MMARCSLR
+1 
-9 LAPLGPSLLALLL
+9 
-22 ALLGSDNPAAA
+22 
-33 QRDLSRDLPRD
+33 
-44 LPRDFLQSDPKLS
+44 
-57 PNSKPNPGNG
+57 
-67 QGLLSRLRN
+67 
-76 SNPKP
+76 
-81 TKDSPDPDQEPRDR
+81 
-95 RWTGGMKVPLQSFN
+95 MKVPLQSFN

-128 LPKAIQPTRTRNDP
+128 LPKAMQPTRTRNDP

-179 PQPTAEDSPQLPAF
+179 PQPTAEESPQLPA
-193 SASPEPA
+193 SPEPAIEPA

-225 SRRKSQIPPNNSK
+225 SRRKSQVPPNNSK
-238 TGPNTSRDSAS
+238 TGPNPSRDSASS

-254 TPSPNAISDL
+254 TTSPNAVSDL

-540 ADYELVIENSGGM
+540 ADYELVIENSGGI

-564 PAGIEMIELPEGVTR
+564 PDGIEMIELPEGVTR

-643 NEPQAPAPVGPRVV
+643 NEPQAPAPVGARVV

-718 VCQAS
+718 ICQAS

-752 GSNSKTSKP
+752 GSNSKNVKP

>member
-9 LAPLGPSLLALLL
+9 LAPLGPFLFALLL
-22 ALLGSDNPAAA
+22 ALLGSANPTFA
-33 QRDLSRDLPRD
+33 QRDLPE
-44 LPRDFLQSDPKLS
+44 FDPKLS

-81 TKDSPDPDQEPRDR
+81 IKDSADPDQEPRDR

-109 MPWSNRSND
+109 MPWSNRSSD

-128 LPKAIQPTRTRNDP
+128 LPKAMQPSRPRNDP

-149 SRASLQEA
+149 SRASLQEPR
-157 SANPE
+157 ANSE
-162 ARSNSE
+162 ARANSE
-168 TIGSGVAKRTP
+168 TIGSGVAKRTS
-179 PQPTAEDSPQLPAF
+179 PQPTAEDSPQLPA
-193 SASPEPA
+193 SAESPASPEPA
-200 IEPVARKELRVY
+200 IDPVARKELRVY
-212 EAARSDA
+212 EAAPAEA

-225 SRRKSQIPPNNSK
+225 SRRKSQTAPNNTK

-249 QTPTQ
+249 QSSTSTSTSTS

-273 PIPRAVSPKVP
+273 PVPRAVSPKVP

-374 LWELDSLGAND
+374 LWELDSLAAND

-421 QPKLELELSGPA
+421 QPKLELDLSGPA
-433 DVQLGVPE
+433 EVQLGVPE

-520 QKIEIKATWFGPEEF
+520 QKIEVKATWFGPEEF

-540 ADYELVIENSGGM
+540 ADYELVIENSGGI

-564 PAGIEMIELPEGVTR
+564 PDGIEMIELPEGVTR

-596 FTLPVRCDMNRSGNH
+596 FTLPVRCEMNRSGNH
-611 TLTFQA
+611 TLAFQA

-643 NEPQAPAPVGPRVV
+643 NEPQAPAPVGARVV

-713 ITLRV
+713 VTLRV
-718 VCQAS
+718 ICQAS

-752 GSNSKTSKP
+752 GSNSKSSKP

>member
-9 LAPLGPSLLALLL
+9 FAPLGLFLFALLL
-22 ALLGSDNPAAA
+22 ALLGSANPALA
-33 QRDLSRDLPRD
+33 QRDLPE
-44 LPRDFLQSDPKLS
+44 FDPKLS
-57 PNSKPNPGNG
+57 PNSKSNPGNG

-81 TKDSPDPDQEPRDR
+81 TKDPADPDPETRDR

-128 LPKAIQPTRTRNDP
+128 LPKAMQPSRPRNDP
-142 ASRNNFQ
+142 ATRNNFQ

-157 SANPE
+157 PA
-162 ARSNSE
+162 NSE
-168 TIGSGVAKRTP
+168 AIGSGVAKRSS
-179 PQPTAEDSPQLPAF
+179 PQPTTEESIQLPA
-193 SASPEPA
+193 SPPPASPEPT
-200 IEPVARKELRVY
+200 IDPVARKELRVY
-212 EAARSDA
+212 EATPTEA

-225 SRRKSQIPPNNSK
+225 SRRKPQTPTNNSK
-238 TGPNTSRDSAS
+238 PIPNTSSDPAS

-264 PDLPQIDFA
+264 PDLPQIDIA
-273 PIPRAVSPKVP
+273 PVPRTASPKVP

-321 QKATYTIHATNEGS
+321 QKATYTIHATNEGA

-374 LWELDSLGAND
+374 LWELDSLAAND

-433 DVQLGVPE
+433 EVQLGAPE

-482 KIIDVELTFDH
+482 KIIDIELTFDH

-520 QKIEIKATWFGPEEF
+520 QKIEVKATWFGPEEF
-535 IQGSK
+535 IQGSQ
-540 ADYELVIENSGGM
+540 ADYELVIENSGGI

-564 PAGIEMIELPEGVTR
+564 PDGIELIELPEGVTR

-589 KLDPKSQ
+589 KLDPRSQ
-596 FTLPVRCDMNRSGNH
+596 FTLPVRCEMNRSGNH
-611 TLTFQA
+611 TLAFQA
-617 RSDQNINLRSDISTL
+617 RSDQNITLRSDISTL

-643 NEPQAPAPVGPRVV
+643 KEPQAPAPVGTRVV
-657 YELQVSNRGS
+657 YELQVSNLGS
-667 KAAEDIR
+667 KAAENIR

-696 PGQALFDNLPS
+696 PGQALFENLPS

-713 ITLRV
+713 VTLRV
-718 VCQAS
+718 ICQAS

>member
-9 LAPLGPSLLALLL
+9 LAPLGPFLFTLLL
-22 ALLGSDNPAAA
+22 ALLGSANPTFA
-33 QRDLSRDLPRD
+33 QRDLPRD
-44 LPRDFLQSDPKLS
+44 LPEFDPKLS
-57 PNSKPNPGNG
+57 PNSKPNPVNG

-81 TKDSPDPDQEPRDR
+81 IKDSADPDQEPRDR

-109 MPWSNRSND
+109 MPWSNRSSD

-128 LPKAIQPTRTRNDP
+128 LPKAMQPSRPRNDP

-149 SRASLQEA
+149 SRASLQEPR
-157 SANPE
+157 ANPE
-162 ARSNSE
+162 ARANSE
-168 TIGSGVAKRTP
+168 TIGSGVAKRTSS
-179 PQPTAEDSPQLPAF
+179 QPTAEDSAQPPE
-193 SASPEPA
+193 SPASPEPA
-200 IEPVARKELRVY
+200 IDPVARKELRVY
-212 EAARSDA
+212 EAAPSEA

-225 SRRKSQIPPNNSK
+225 SRRKSQTPPNNSK
-238 TGPNTSRDSAS
+238 NGPNTSRDSAS
-249 QTPTQ
+249 QTPTPNPTQ

-273 PIPRAVSPKVP
+273 PVPRAVSPKVP

-374 LWELDSLGAND
+374 LWELDSLAAND

-421 QPKLELELSGPA
+421 QPKLELDLSGPA
-433 DVQLGVPE
+433 EVQLGVPE

-520 QKIEIKATWFGPEEF
+520 QKIEVKATWFGPEEF

-540 ADYELVIENSGGM
+540 ADYELVIENSGGI

-564 PAGIEMIELPEGVTR
+564 PDGIEMIELPEGVTR

-596 FTLPVRCDMNRSGNH
+596 FTLPVRCEMNRSGNH
-611 TLTFQA
+611 TLAFQA

-643 NEPQAPAPVGPRVV
+643 NEPQAPAPVGARVV

-713 ITLRV
+713 VTLRV
-718 VCQAS
+718 ICQAS

-752 GSNSKTSKP
+752 GSNSKSSKP

>member
-9 LAPLGPSLLALLL
+9 LAPLGPFLFTLLL
-22 ALLGSDNPAAA
+22 ALLGSANPTFA
-33 QRDLSRDLPRD
+33 QRDLPE
-44 LPRDFLQSDPKLS
+44 FDPKLS

-81 TKDSPDPDQEPRDR
+81 IKDSADPDQEARDR

-109 MPWSNRSND
+109 MPWSNRSSD

-128 LPKAIQPTRTRNDP
+128 LPKAMQPSRPRNDP

-149 SRASLQEA
+149 SRASLQEPR
-157 SANPE
+157 ANPE
-162 ARSNSE
+162 PRANSE
-168 TIGSGVAKRTP
+168 TIGSGVAKRTSS
-179 PQPTAEDSPQLPAF
+179 QPTAEDSPQLPA
-193 SASPEPA
+193 SAESPASPEPA
-200 IEPVARKELRVY
+200 IDPVARKELRVY
-212 EAARSDA
+212 EAAPAEA

-225 SRRKSQIPPNNSK
+225 SRRKSQTAPNNSK
-238 TGPNTSRDSAS
+238 NGPNTSRDSAS
-249 QTPTQ
+249 QTSTPTP

-273 PIPRAVSPKVP
+273 PVPRAVSPKVP

-374 LWELDSLGAND
+374 LWELDSLAAND

-421 QPKLELELSGPA
+421 QPKLELDLSGPA
-433 DVQLGVPE
+433 EVQLGAPE

-449 PGSAVLPDLTLSLQ
+449 PGSAVLPELTLSLQ

-520 QKIEIKATWFGPEEF
+520 QKIEVKATWFGPEEF

-540 ADYELVIENSGGM
+540 ADYELVIENSGGI

-564 PAGIEMIELPEGVTR
+564 PDGIEMIEVPEGVTR

-596 FTLPVRCDMNRSGNH
+596 FTLPVRCEMNRSGNH
-611 TLTFQA
+611 TLAFQA

-643 NEPQAPAPVGPRVV
+643 NEPQAPAPVGARVV

-713 ITLRV
+713 VTLRV
-718 VCQAS
+718 ICQAS

-752 GSNSKTSKP
+752 GSNSKSSKP

>member
-9 LAPLGPSLLALLL
+9 LELLGTFLFALLL
-22 ALLGSDNPAAA
+22 ALLGPANPACA
-33 QRDLSRDLPRD
+33 QRDLPRD
-44 LPRDFLQSDPKLS
+44 LPEFDPKLS

-81 TKDSPDPDQEPRDR
+81 IKDSADPDQEPRDR

-109 MPWSNRSND
+109 MPWSNRSSD

-128 LPKAIQPTRTRNDP
+128 LPKAMQPSRPRNDP

-149 SRASLQEA
+149 SRSSLQEPRA
-157 SANPE
+157 
-162 ARSNSE
+162 NSE
-168 TIGSGVAKRTP
+168 TIGSGVAKRTSS
-179 PQPTAEDSPQLPAF
+179 QPTAEDSAQLP
-193 SASPEPA
+193 ASPEPA
-200 IEPVARKELRVY
+200 IDPVARKELRVY
-212 EAARSDA
+212 EAAPSEA

-225 SRRKSQIPPNNSK
+225 SRRKSQTPASNTK
-238 TGPNTSRDSAS
+238 TAPNTSRDSAS
-249 QTPTQ
+249 QTPTQTQTQ

-273 PIPRAVSPKVP
+273 PVPRAVSPKVP

-374 LWELDSLGAND
+374 LWELDSLAAND

-421 QPKLELELSGPA
+421 QPKLELDLSGPA
-433 DVQLGVPE
+433 EVQLGVPE

-520 QKIEIKATWFGPEEF
+520 QKIEVKATWFGPEEF

-540 ADYELVIENSGGM
+540 ADYELVIENSGGI

-564 PAGIEMIELPEGVTR
+564 PDGIEMIELPEGVTR

-596 FTLPVRCDMNRSGNH
+596 FTLPVRCEMNRSGNH
-611 TLTFQA
+611 TLAFQA

-643 NEPQAPAPVGPRVV
+643 NEPQAPAPVGARVV

-713 ITLRV
+713 VTLRV
-718 VCQAS
+718 ICQAS

-752 GSNSKTSKP
+752 GSNSKSSKP

>member
-9 LAPLGPSLLALLL
+9 LAPLGPFLIALLL
-22 ALLGSDNPAAA
+22 AVFGPANPAFA
-33 QRDLSRDLPRD
+33 QRDLQRDLPE
-44 LPRDFLQSDPKLS
+44 FDPKLS

-76 SNPKP
+76 SNSKP
-81 TKDSPDPDQEPRDR
+81 IKDSADPDQEPRER

-109 MPWSNRSND
+109 MPWSNRSSD

-128 LPKAIQPTRTRNDP
+128 LPKAMQPNRPRNDP

-157 SANPE
+157 SPNSEPRANP
-162 ARSNSE
+162 E
-168 TIGSGVAKRTP
+168 TIGSGVARRTS
-179 PQPTAEDSPQLPAF
+179 PQPTAEDSPQLPASSEF
-193 SASPEPA
+193 PESPEPA

-212 EAARSDA
+212 EAAPSEA

-225 SRRKSQIPPNNSK
+225 SRRKSQ
-238 TGPNTSRDSAS
+238 TAPNTSRDSAS

-254 TPSPNAISDL
+254 TQTPSPNAISDR
-264 PDLPQIDFA
+264 PDLPKIDFA
-273 PIPRAVSPKVP
+273 PVPRAVTPKVP

-307 LRLRVDGPQAIAVG
+307 LRLRVDGPQAISVG

-374 LWELDSLGAND
+374 LWELDSLASND

-433 DVQLGVPE
+433 EVQLGVPE

-482 KIIDVELTFDH
+482 KIIDVELIFDH

-520 QKIEIKATWFGPEEF
+520 QKIEVKATWFGPEEF

-540 ADYELVIENSGGM
+540 ADYELVIENSGGI

-564 PAGIEMIELPEGVTR
+564 PDGIEMIELPEGVTR

-589 KLDPKSQ
+589 KLDPQSQ
-596 FTLPVRCDMNRSGNH
+596 FILPVRCEMNRSGNH
-611 TLTFQA
+611 TLAFQA
-617 RSDQNINLRSDISTL
+617 RSDQKINLRSDISTL

-718 VCQAS
+718 ICQAS